1 MKLSKKD
8 KEALQNRIR
17 KFYDIVTEM
26 IEMDFYTNND
36 FDEMIKSLD
45 DAILQTNIC
54 IIAYKKSK

>member
-8 KEALQNRIR
+8 KEALQSRIR
-17 KFYDIVTEM
+17 KFYDIATEM
-26 IEMDFYTNND
+26 IEMDFYTKND

-54 IIAYKKSK
+54 IIAYK